1 MSISAE
7 TLREMLRVGRVAVRV
22 ALPSGDCWS
31 LLQSVHGERGGVT
44 VSVTGMILRVPL
56 RDVREAAP
64 SR

>member
-22 ALPSGDCWS
+22 AMPSGDCWA

-44 VSVTGMILRVPL
+44 VSVTGIALRVPL
-56 RDVREAAP
+56 RDVREATA

>member
-31 LLQSVHGERGGVT
+31 LLQSVHGERGVT

-56 RDVREAAP
+56 RDLREAVP